1 MTSYVFEGKQSFI
14 DALQERLEDA
24 GFERIDKIQDAEL
37 VLTYCTNITLLED
50 LYYGEGGLIS
60 EVPDGAVVV
69 DFSAS
74 TPNLATE
81 INDMLTVHDAHFA
94 AVPVGVKNLC
104 AKDVFKRKNMY
115 CYVAGDDASE
125 DIAEKIADTICSDVR
140 PVDNVALAELSRAF
154 ETIQLIAEIVS
165 ALEAY
170 ELSKAFQSA
179 PSNVAKKPID
189 IQPTSAGASFVLS
202 AVAEGRLKG
211 NYTVEMLMGEIS
223 AALMAADDYGLILP
237 QLESDFH
244 LYELLA
250 IIGGSDLSAAAL
262 SVVYDGN
269 DDEEISKLG
278 LDWDRAERLYA
289 DAPEAYMEGD
299 LNELANGGFFPEGEG
314 YESFD
319 PEDPF
324 DDQDG
329 FDFSM
334 N

>member
-1 MTSYVFEGKQSFI
+1 MKSYVFEGKEAFI
-14 DALQERLEDA
+14 NALEGRLEEA
-24 GFERIDKIQDAEL
+24 GYKRIKKIQDAEL

-60 EVPDGAVVV
+60 DVPDGAVVV
-69 DFSAS
+69 DLSTS

-81 INDMLTVHDAHFA
+81 INDMLTVHNASFA
-94 AVPVGVKNLC
+94 AAPIGVKNLC

-115 CYVAGDDASE
+115 CYVAGDDAAH
-125 DIAEKIADTICSDVR
+125 DIAEKIANVICSDVR

-154 ETIQLIAEIVS
+154 ETIQLTAEIVS

-170 ELSKAFQSA
+170 ELSKAFQAA
-179 PSNVAKKPID
+179 PSDVVKKPID

-202 AVAEGRLKG
+202 AVSDERFKG
-211 NYTVEMLMGEIS
+211 SYTVEMLMGEIS
-223 AALMAADDYGLILP
+223 SALMAADDYGLILP

-262 SVVYDGN
+262 AVVYDGS
-269 DDEEISKLG
+269 DDGEISKLG
-278 LDWDRAERLYA
+278 LDWDRAERLYTEGP
-289 DAPEAYMEGD
+289 DSYIEGD
-299 LNELANGGFFPEGEG
+299 LNELGGGAFFADGEG

-324 DDQDG
+324 DESDG